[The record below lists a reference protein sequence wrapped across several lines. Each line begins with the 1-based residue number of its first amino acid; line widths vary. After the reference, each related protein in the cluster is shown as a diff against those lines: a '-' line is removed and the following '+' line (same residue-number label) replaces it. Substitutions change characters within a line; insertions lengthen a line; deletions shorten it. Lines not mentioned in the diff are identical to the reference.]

1 MWHKLPAT
9 PKLAIMSDPE
19 LYALE
24 PDPVFA
30 LHRPYF
36 PYAVNVWAIE
46 YVGVMTTTLD
56 AAQRAFEVAP
66 STYTYPFATL
76 WVAMAYAVDAAGR
89 DAAMFNGDW
98 GEIVGGGRG
107 GGGRSTRR
115 RKRGRRRR
123 ENGKVV
129 SGRVLPSSTEQ
140 FVSRWAESAWW
151 RKKFERE
158 RGKEERGGEGEDA
171 LRGKE

>member
-98 GEIVGGGRG
+98 GEIVGGGRCG
-107 GGGRSTRR
+107 G
-115 RKRGRRRR
+115 
-123 ENGKVV
+123 
-129 SGRVLPSSTEQ
+129 
-140 FVSRWAESAWW
+140 
-151 RKKFERE
+151 
-158 RGKEERGGEGEDA
+158 
-171 LRGKE
+171 